1 MYVFNTKGE
10 IRDSLMAG
18 LVGGVVLSLV
28 LYVAGTIEVVTSAA
42 GMTTSLTVAGILVL
56 SPLLGFLFGAVVS
69 KSVNRY
75 IDIVLKLTT
84 SSNLVK
90 NLVKPLTD
98 RYGMAAVTI
107 IGMGMIYGIIIGV
120 VAIFVIPAIGDG
132 LPVPY
137 VDGMIFVGTVLFGL
151 ILGGIYGF
159 RFTV

>member
-18 LVGGVVLSLV
+18 LAGGVVLSIV

-42 GMTTSLTVAGILVL
+42 GVTTSLTVIGILVL

-75 IDIVLKLTT
+75 IQIVLKLTT
-84 SSNLVK
+84 SSDVAK

-107 IGMGMIYGIIIGV
+107 IGMGMIYGVLIGV
-120 VAIFVIPAIGDG
+120 IAIFVIPAIGNG